1 MKFASRVGRALCVL
15 ALVAQGARLVES
27 YADDRVRVEL
37 ALGEYQRAADFSAA
51 EAVDERT
58 RRLAQLALE
67 WPEEERTAATF
78 ESEAERAL
86 ERDNLQRAV
95 DLLTLLVLRGDARA
109 EALLDS
115 LEEQLRTGSR

>member
-1 MKFASRVGRALCVL
+1 VL

-109 EALLDS
+109 EALLGS